1 MKTGKPSV
9 TAYSAALHRAAHQLA
24 DGGRVLTDPIAVPI
38 LGERKQEILRDQDV
52 PGRRLMRNF
61 IAARSR
67 FAEDKLARAYQ
78 NGTRQLVV
86 LGAGLDTF
94 AYRNPYADLRVFEV
108 DFPSTQHWKRERLAE
123 AKIQIPETVTYVPID
138 FEHQTLAS
146 ELRLDPGPAFF
157 AWLGVVPYLTR
168 EAFDTTIDYV
178 AARNGNEVVFDYS
191 DPPESMTPDR
201 RARHEERAGRVDGVG
216 EPWRTYFVPA
226 ELAAELS
233 AKGLTEIED
242 LGPAQQAARY
252 LHRTD
257 IPANLA
263 GGHIVAARK
272 P

>member
-67 FAEDKLARAYQ
+67 FAEDKLARAHQ

-226 ELAAELS
+226 ELAADLG

-263 GGHIVAARK
+263 GGHIISARR